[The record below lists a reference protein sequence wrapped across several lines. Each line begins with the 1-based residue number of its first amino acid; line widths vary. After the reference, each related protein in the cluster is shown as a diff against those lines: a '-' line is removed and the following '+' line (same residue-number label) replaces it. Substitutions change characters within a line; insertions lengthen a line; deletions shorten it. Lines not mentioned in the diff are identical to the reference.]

1 MNDLFVNYEQAL
13 ALKELGF
20 NEHCFGVYG
29 YLPPEQ
35 SSERLTTACPPDRLW
50 YLHEIRDSERNRLM
64 GFGDVIKIG
73 EYVPASTFQQAFRW
87 FREKHNLFGCI
98 DLSNS
103 TSSCWWMRID
113 DIITNDYVYHCL
125 DDKLSY
131 PTYEAAEQ
139 SCLTKLIEIVQNKKV

>member
-1 MNDLFVNYEQAL
+1 MNELFVNYQQAV

-20 NEHCFGVYG
+20 HETCLATYSGETFD
-29 YLPPEQ
+29 
-35 SSERLTTACPPDRLW
+35 SSVQFQNDDYFTAAPLF
-50 YLHEIRDSERNRLM
+50 S
-64 GFGDVIKIG
+64 
-73 EYVPASTFQQAFRW
+73 QAFRW

-103 TSSCWWMRID
+103 TPPYWWMRID

-125 DDKLSY
+125 DDKLNY

-139 SCLTKLIEIVQNKKV
+139 ACLTKLIEIVQNKEV